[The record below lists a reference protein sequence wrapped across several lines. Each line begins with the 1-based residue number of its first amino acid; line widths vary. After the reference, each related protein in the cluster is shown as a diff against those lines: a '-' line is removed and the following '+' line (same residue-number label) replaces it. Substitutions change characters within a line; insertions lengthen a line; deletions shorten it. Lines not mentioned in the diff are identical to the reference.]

1 MDQEIGH
8 KTISEAIGADHQ
20 YMDLCGEQLKNAKT
34 HQEQINWR
42 NQLTWTFA
50 RHAISEEL
58 TMYPAMERVLGAAGK
73 EMTDTDL
80 KQHQA
85 VSDTLSTSG
94 SSTAQR
100 LMKPRGCCK
109 DEKLMLMVSR

>member
-20 YMDLCGEQLKNAKT
+20 YMDLCGQQLKDAKT
-34 HQEQINWR
+34 HEEQINWR

-58 TMYPAMERVLGAAGK
+58 TMYPAMEHHLGEAGK
-73 EMTDTDL
+73 EMTATDL

-85 VSDTLSTSG
+85 VRYTLQHSTSIDQHEQSG
-94 SSTAQR
+94 PDLQVARLLHRSS
-100 LMKPRGCCK
+100 C
-109 DEKLMLMVSR
+109 